1 MQPLPQPVVN
11 PAAAGAHA
19 VAAGIGPIAARALRQ
34 GASGSVRAVF
44 ERCFYVE
51 LDSGWACVGAEG
63 LGAGPLN
70 LVCARWPS
78 GPLAAQVRGGDVAQ
92 IDAATLSAGGL
103 AIALGAELPW
113 VPERVGPWTGAS
125 LSRGLAATEAA
136 VRATAPRAG
145 LALPPVETSGL
156 RPALWSALDAPLAHL
171 EQLLGTPPAATPPIE
186 IMKIVPLLGLGPGL
200 TPSGDDYLGGL
211 FLALSLVG
219 RSGLRDRLW
228 QAMQPFTAVCTTA
241 ISRVHLAA
249 AAEGFGSA
257 ALHDVLGA
265 TLCGST
271 ERIAAACAGL
281 ARVGHSS
288 GWDGLAG
295 ALAVLRA
302 TLRAS

>member
-1 MQPLPQPVVN
+1 MQAFAHTVLN
-11 PAAAGAHA
+11 PAAPWAHA
-19 VAAGIGPIAARALRQ
+19 VAVGIGPIAARALRQ

-51 LDSGWACVGAEG
+51 LDTGWACVGGEG

-70 LVCARWPS
+70 LACARWPS

-92 IDAATLSAGGL
+92 IDAATLSTGGL

-113 VPERVGPWTGAS
+113 VPERLGPWTRAS
-125 LSRGLAATEAA
+125 LGRGLAATEA
-136 VRATAPRAG
+136 VVQATAPRAG
-145 LALPPVETSGL
+145 LALPPVAASGP
-156 RPALWSALDAPLAHL
+156 RPPLWSALDAPLAHL
-171 EQLLGTPPAATPPIE
+171 EQLLGTPPAVAPPIE
-186 IMKIVPLLGLGPGL
+186 VMSIVPLLGLGPGL

-211 FLALSLVG
+211 LLALSLVG

-228 QAMQPFTAVCTTA
+228 QAVQPFTSVLTTA
-241 ISRVHLAA
+241 ISRAHLAA

-257 ALHDVLGA
+257 ALHDVLAA

-271 ERIAAACAGL
+271 DRIAAACAGL
-281 ARVGHSS
+281 ARVGHTS

>member
-1 MQPLPQPVVN
+1 V
-11 PAAAGAHA
+11 HA
-19 VAAGIGPIAARALRQ
+19 VAAGVGPIAARALRQ
-34 GASGSVRAVF
+34 GASGRVRAVF

-51 LDSGWACVGAEG
+51 LDTGWACVGAAG

-78 GPLAAQVRGGDVAQ
+78 GPLAAQVRGGEVAQ
-92 IDAATLSAGGL
+92 IDAATLCAGSL
-103 AIALGAELPW
+103 AIALGAQLPW
-113 VPERVGPWTGAS
+113 VPEPVGPWTRAS
-125 LSRGLAATEAA
+125 LRRGLAATEAA
-136 VRATAPRAG
+136 VRARAPRAG
-145 LALPPVETSGL
+145 LALPPLEASGVCA
-156 RPALWSALDAPLAHL
+156 ALWSALDAPLAHL
-171 EQLLGTPPAATPPIE
+171 EHLLGTPPAVVPPIE
-186 IMKIVPLLGLGPGL
+186 VTRIVPMLGLGPGL

-211 FLALSLVG
+211 LLALSLVD

-228 QAMQPFTAVCTTA
+228 QAVQPFTLLCTTA

-257 ALHDVLGA
+257 ALHEVLAA

-271 ERIAAACAGL
+271 DRIAAGCAGL
-281 ARVGHSS
+281 ARVGHTS
-288 GWDGLAG
+288 GWDGLSG

>member
-1 MQPLPQPVVN
+1 MQFSPELPGLAQAP
-11 PAAAGAHA
+11 GAHA
-19 VAAGIGPIAARALRQ
+19 VAVGVGPIAARVLRQ
-34 GASGSVRAVF
+34 GASGRVRAVF

-51 LDSGWACVGAEG
+51 LDTGWACVGAEG
-63 LGAGPLN
+63 LGAGPLH
-70 LVCARWPS
+70 LVCARWAA
-78 GPLAAQVRGGDVAQ
+78 GPLRAHVRGGDVAR
-92 IDAATLSAGGL
+92 IDAGRLSAGGL
-103 AIALGAELPW
+103 AIALGAQLPW
-113 VPERVGPWTGAS
+113 LPAPVGPWTRAS

-136 VRATAPRAG
+136 VRATAPRAS
-145 LALPPVETSGL
+145 LALPPVATSGP

-171 EQLLGTPPAATPPIE
+171 EQLLGAPPAVAPPIE
-186 IMKIVPLLGLGPGL
+186 VMSIVPLLGLGPGL

-228 QAMQPFTAVCTTA
+228 QAVQPFTFVYTTA

-257 ALHDVLGA
+257 ALHDVLA
-265 TLCGST
+265 ASLCGST
-271 ERIAAACAGL
+271 DRIAAACAEL
-281 ARVGHSS
+281 AEVGHTS